1 MKNNRILIFLVI
13 LLTVTV
19 VYFIFTNKRYTIKK
33 ELRDFAV
40 EDTGSIDK
48 LFLADKS
55 GHSATLTREG
65 PARWLVN
72 GKYLARQ
79 DAINNLLFTLCK
91 MTVRAP
97 VAKARE
103 ENVLKEMAGINQRKI
118 EIYSKGQLLKTIY
131 VGAESADRQGTFM
144 LLENSSVP
152 FELHIQGHR
161 GFLQT
166 RFITDERLWR
176 DAGIFVYDDRDIRSI
191 HVNYTESPQ
200 NSFTLNYSGNGFP
213 AIIPAIIPAVP
224 IKGLPDTLKSRRYLS
239 EFRRIGYEYVVTES
253 FPQSSKDSILASKP
267 WVEIT
272 VTDQTGKK
280 NKVKGYHRA
289 TPSDTEPQPGDPPFD
304 TDRMYALLNDSDFVL
319 VQFYQ
324 FDRIL
329 KPAGYFFS
337 SPRN

>member
-1 MKNNRILIFLVI
+1 LKNNRFLIFLVI
-13 LLTVTV
+13 LLTVAV

-33 ELRDFAV
+33 ELRDFAI

-65 PARWLVN
+65 PSRWMVN

-118 EIYSKGQLLKTIY
+118 EIYSKGKLLKTIY

-152 FELHIQGHR
+152 FEVHIQGHR

-166 RFITDERLWR
+166 RFITDDRLWR

-191 HVNYTESPQ
+191 KVTYTGSPQ

-213 AIIPAIIPAVP
+213 TLTPTVP
-224 IKGLPDTLKSRRYLS
+224 IQAQADTLTLRRYLS
-239 EFRRIGYEYVVTES
+239 EYRRIGYEYVVTES

-272 VTDQTGKK
+272 VTDKTGKK
-280 NKVKGYHRA
+280 NNVKGYHRGIPPDA
-289 TPSDTEPQPGDPPFD
+289 EPQPGDPPFD

-329 KPAGYFFS
+329 KPAGYFYR
-337 SPRN
+337 SPINKR